1 MSINE
6 KKIPLTIEVSVY
18 YYISDDNKIVYDEE
32 EMLNEFQN
40 KLKELPNE

>member
-6 KKIPLTIEVSVY
+6 DKIPLTIEVGVY
-18 YYISDDNKIVYDEE
+18 YYISDDNKIVYDTE
-32 EMLNEFQN
+32 EMVREFEN

>member
-6 KKIPLTIEVSVY
+6 DKIPLTIEVEVY
-18 YYISDDNKIVYDEE
+18 YYIDDDNKIVYDEE
-32 EMLNEFQN
+32 EMTREFEN

>member
-6 KKIPLTIEVSVY
+6 DKIPLTIEVGVY
-18 YYISDDNKIVYDEE
+18 YYIDENNKIVYDEE
-32 EMLNEFQN
+32 EMTREFEN

>member
-6 KKIPLTIEVSVY
+6 EKIPLTIEVGVY